1 MVASRAIEPG
11 VGGFISSREGET
23 GCSERRPR
31 KALHAMRHR
40 NRGEPTGGSVAGAI
54 VRTHGRPPY
63 GVAVVHGGPGA
74 GGEMEPVARVVARQR
89 GVLEPIQTADSVNA
103 QVAELRRV
111 LEREAA
117 LPAVLVGFSWGAWLS
132 FILAARH
139 QGLVRKLVMIGSGPF
154 AARYAT
160 EVGARRME
168 RLTEEERDAF
178 ERARAALNCGTT
190 KDRDAALARLGA
202 LARKADAYD
211 PLPQA
216 TDETIVP
223 DAAIFEK
230 VWCEASELRER
241 GVLLELGL
249 KITCPV
255 VAIHGDYDPHPAEG
269 VRRPL
274 ASVVEDFE
282 FLLLECCGHVPWI
295 ERQARATFFRVLQKT
310 LST

>member
-1 MVASRAIEPG
+1 M
-11 VGGFISSREGET
+11 
-23 GCSERRPR
+23 
-31 KALHAMRHR
+31 
-40 NRGEPTGGSVAGAI
+40 
-54 VRTHGRPPY
+54 PPY

-74 GGEMEPVARVVARQR
+74 GGEMEPVARVIARER

-103 QVAELRRV
+103 QVAELRGV

-139 QGLVRKLVMIGSGPF
+139 PRLVRKLVLIGSGPF
-154 AARYAT
+154 TAHYAS
-160 EVGARRME
+160 EVDARRME
-168 RLTEEERDAF
+168 RLTEEERGAF
-178 ERARAALNCGTT
+178 ERARGALSCGTT

-211 PLPQA
+211 PLPGVIHQ
-216 TDETIVP
+216 TIVP

-230 VWCEASELRER
+230 VWCEAAELRER

-274 ASVVEDFE
+274 AAVVENFE
-282 FLLLECCGHVPWI
+282 FLLIERCGHVPWI
-295 ERQARATFFRVLQKT
+295 ERQARVAFFRVLHKT
-310 LST
+310 VSA